1 MLNNRVDTVELIRIV
16 DAVANEKSIDKELV
30 LTSMEEAIE
39 KAARTR
45 YGQENNIYVSINRAN
60 GQIELGRRLKVVEN
74 PSNSQNEI
82 SLKDAKKIKSDIE
95 LDQEILEP
103 LPPVDFGRIAAEAA
117 KQVITTKVRDAER
130 EKQYNEFKDKIGEV
144 LSGIVKR
151 IEFGNII
158 VDLQKAESIIKRDE
172 LIPRE
177 NIKVGDRIKA
187 YCYEVKREA
196 KGPQIFLSRAHPQF
210 MAKLFKLEV
219 PEIYEGTIEIKSVA
233 RDPGS
238 RAKICVT
245 SKDKSI
251 DPVGACVGMRGS
263 RVQAVVNELQ
273 GEKIDIIHWSEDPA
287 TLVINALAPA
297 EVQKVVLDEASKRI
311 EVVIDENNLSKAIGR
326 RGQNVRLASKLMNY
340 EIDILTDQ
348 EETEKRQSE
357 FKIKTKRFIESLEI
371 DEMMAQLLVLE
382 GFSSIKEIDGSP
394 LEEITK
400 IDGFDADT
408 AKELKERAKEY
419 LETESK
425 EISNRVKE
433 LGIQDDLMNHPGLSL
448 GMLLTLGEKNIKTLA
463 DFADLS
469 VDEILG
475 GYDEV
480 KGKRVEFEGILQN
493 FDIIRAEAERLI
505 MSARE
510 KVFNK

>member
-30 LTSMEEAIE
+30 ITSMEEAIE

-60 GQIELGRRLKVVEN
+60 GQIELGRKLKVVEN
-74 PSNSQNEI
+74 PANSQNEI
-82 SLKDAKKIKSDIE
+82 SLKDAKKIKSDI
-95 LDQEILEP
+95 
-103 LPPVDFGRIAAEAA
+103 
-117 KQVITTKVRDAER
+117 
-130 EKQYNEFKDKIGEV
+130 
-144 LSGIVKR
+144 IVKR

-177 NIKVGDRIKA
+177 NIKVGDRVKA
-187 YCYEVKREA
+187 YCYDVKRES

-326 RGQNVRLASKLMNY
+326 RGQNVRLASKP
-340 EIDILTDQ
+340 I
-348 EETEKRQSE
+348 
-357 FKIKTKRFIESLEI
+357 
-371 DEMMAQLLVLE
+371 
-382 GFSSIKEIDGSP
+382 
-394 LEEITK
+394 
-400 IDGFDADT
+400 
-408 AKELKERAKEY
+408 
-419 LETESK
+419 
-425 EISNRVKE
+425 
-433 LGIQDDLMNHPGLSL
+433 
-448 GMLLTLGEKNIKTLA
+448 
-463 DFADLS
+463 
-469 VDEILG
+469 
-475 GYDEV
+475 
-480 KGKRVEFEGILQN
+480 
-493 FDIIRAEAERLI
+493 
-505 MSARE
+505 
-510 KVFNK
+510 

>member
-82 SLKDAKKIKSDIE
+82 SLKDAKKIKSDIA

-103 LPPVDFGRIAAEAA
+103 LPPVDFGRIAAQAA

-326 RGQNVRLASKLMNY
+326 RGQNVRLASKLMN
-340 EIDILTDQ
+340 
-348 EETEKRQSE
+348 
-357 FKIKTKRFIESLEI
+357 
-371 DEMMAQLLVLE
+371 
-382 GFSSIKEIDGSP
+382 
-394 LEEITK
+394 
-400 IDGFDADT
+400 
-408 AKELKERAKEY
+408 
-419 LETESK
+419 
-425 EISNRVKE
+425 
-433 LGIQDDLMNHPGLSL
+433 
-448 GMLLTLGEKNIKTLA
+448 
-463 DFADLS
+463 
-469 VDEILG
+469 
-475 GYDEV
+475 
-480 KGKRVEFEGILQN
+480 
-493 FDIIRAEAERLI
+493 
-505 MSARE
+505 
-510 KVFNK
+510 